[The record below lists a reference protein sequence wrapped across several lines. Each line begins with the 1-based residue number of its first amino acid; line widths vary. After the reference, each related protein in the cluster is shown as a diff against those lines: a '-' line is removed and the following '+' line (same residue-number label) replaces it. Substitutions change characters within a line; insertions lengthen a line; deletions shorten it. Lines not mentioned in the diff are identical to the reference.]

1 MMMTMM
7 MTARSMGASKGWQ
20 LIARGDSHH
29 SSRLHLQL
37 CSDVSAPN
45 LCELALMHSSS
56 VAVTKEGEGVTPG
69 CYSDQ
74 DQHLIVRWE
83 PRPEAVLVLTKTVHN
98 GRVGLTHHQQRGS
111 HQNW

>member
-1 MMMTMM
+1 ML
-7 MTARSMGASKGWQ
+7 R
-20 LIARGDSHH
+20 
-29 SSRLHLQL
+29 
-37 CSDVSAPN
+37 CE

-98 GRVGLTHHQQRGS
+98 GRVGLGKPSRGKS
-111 HQNW
+111 AVFLNIVQKAFDPPPPLLFEHLSYFAGGVFLLRF